1 MTDLS
6 IVEHFQSYDSYRYSK
21 TSMRSMECALNIV
34 DIGELSQTI
43 TPEDISVEINII
55 TKFNIG

>member
-1 MTDLS
+1 
-6 IVEHFQSYDSYRYSK
+6 
-21 TSMRSMECALNIV
+21 MRSMECALNSV